1 MSKILVI
8 IPAFNEEASLEH
20 VVAGVKA
27 ALPRADIAVIDDG
40 SRDST
45 AAIVERLGTI
55 VLQLPHHVG
64 VGAAEQTGFR
74 FASRLGYDLVARND
88 GDGQHNPAEIP
99 LLLKVMHDQEAD
111 VVIGSRYLE
120 NRGYVTPRLRRLGI
134 LALAQI
140 TSLVCRKKFTDPTS
154 GFRAF
159 NRRAILFCA
168 SIYPDDYPEPESL
181 VQLVRAGLRV
191 HEVPVT
197 MNRRYGGRSSIRL
210 VDSIYYVFRVLL
222 AIAVDLLRAAPRV
235 PAEDVEM

>member
-1 MSKILVI
+1 
-8 IPAFNEEASLEH
+8 
-20 VVAGVKA
+20 
-27 ALPRADIAVIDDG
+27 
-40 SRDST
+40 
-45 AAIVERLGTI
+45 
-55 VLQLPHHVG
+55 
-64 VGAAEQTGFR
+64 
-74 FASRLGYDLVARND
+74 
-88 GDGQHNPAEIP
+88 
-99 LLLKVMHDQEAD
+99 
-111 VVIGSRYLE
+111 
-120 NRGYVTPRLRRLGI
+120 
-134 LALAQI
+134 
-140 TSLVCRKKFTDPTS
+140 VCRKKFTDPTS